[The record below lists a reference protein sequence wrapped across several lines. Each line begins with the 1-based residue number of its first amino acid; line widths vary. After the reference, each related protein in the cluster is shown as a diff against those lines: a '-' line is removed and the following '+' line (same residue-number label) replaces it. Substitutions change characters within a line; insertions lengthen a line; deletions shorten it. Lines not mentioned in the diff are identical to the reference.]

1 MLNARIIVL
10 AILCALLTTAGQ
22 VLLKMGVS
30 HPALSASL
38 ASGDL
43 PGFFAR
49 AIVHP
54 LVFGGLSLYAV
65 STVLW
70 LVVLAR
76 AELSYALPLLSLG
89 FVFSVIYGHFAMSE
103 SVGLLRASG
112 VVLIMAGVVCVA
124 RS

>member
-10 AILCALLTTAGQ
+10 AILCAFLTTAGQ

-54 LVFGGLSLYAV
+54 RVFGGLSLYAV

-70 LVVLAR
+70 R